1 MNRDMFYGNYQAG
14 GFSEPNFMGPNPNM
28 GMPIQQPQ
36 GYNVSGSYQAYGPN
50 VIPGGNPNTNNMNTQ
65 NSYNTYNDD
74 YENRI
79 TKLERQVR
87 RIDQRLR
94 KLENSSITT
103 LEEDINDFTNIHMI

>member
-1 MNRDMFYGNYQAG
+1 
-14 GFSEPNFMGPNPNM
+14 MG
-28 GMPIQQPQ
+28 
-36 GYNVSGSYQAYGPN
+36 YGPN
-50 VIPGGNPNTNNMNTQ
+50 VIPGTVGTNNMNSQ

-74 YENRI
+74 YDNRI

-103 LEEDINDFTNIHMI
+103 LEEDINDFANIHMI